1 MGSPLVVHGCAEI
14 AARSDGKPIAHP
26 AASDGTNA
34 FVVGFALTDGVY
46 EWLHVRERRL
56 VVRQGRARY
65 PLQTQA

>member
-34 FVVGFALTDGVY
+34 FVVGFALTDGV
-46 EWLHVRERRL
+46 L
-56 VVRQGRARY
+56 
-65 PLQTQA
+65 